1 MARTREFDVDQ
12 ALDRAT
18 ELFWSKG
25 YEATS
30 IQDLVKATGVN
41 RASLYATF
49 GDKAELFA
57 AALDRYDQRV
67 NERVSRVLDPPA
79 AGASAVRAWFGV
91 LLEAATAPRGPRG
104 CLMLNTVTG
113 CTTAPAPILD
123 QATATVRGTTERLR
137 EALARDPALSG
148 RGDLRELARFL
159 AAEAH
164 GLSVLARAGV
174 RRRELEA
181 AAEIALR
188 VLEPPRH

>member
-1 MARTREFDVDQ
+1 MARLREFDVDE

-18 ELFWSKG
+18 KLFWSKG

-30 IQDLVKATGVN
+30 IQDLVEATGVN

-49 GDKAELFA
+49 GDKGQLFA
-57 AALDRYDQRV
+57 AVLDRYDQRV
-67 NERVSRVLDPPA
+67 NENVGRALDPPA
-79 AGASAVRAWFGV
+79 AGAAAVQAWFKV
-91 LLEAATAPRGPRG
+91 LIEKATESHGPRG

-113 CTTAPAPILD
+113 CTTAPEPIRD
-123 QATATVRGTTERLR
+123 QVAATVLATTDRVQQ
-137 EALARDPALSG
+137 ALARDPALAG
-148 RGDLRELARFL
+148 RSDLRGVARFL

-174 RRRELEA
+174 RGRELET

-188 VLEPPRH
+188 VIEPPRH